1 MTRPL
6 HIAAIAMACCLLAG
20 CASYSGAGLR
30 PGESTEADVV
40 AVMGRPALAFDG
52 PDGSRRLAFPR
63 GPLGTQTFMADVDRT
78 GRLLAVTPVLNDDT
92 FWRIQPGMKR
102 GEVLRTIGPPGN
114 TMAFPLSGNDA
125 WDYRYMDTWGY
136 LAIFSVTFDR
146 NDTVVSKITQRIERD
161 RPR

>member
-1 MTRPL
+1 MSRTP
-6 HIAAIAMACCLLAG
+6 HIAAIALVASLLGG

-30 PGESTEADVV
+30 PGDSTEADVV
-40 AVMGRPALAFDG
+40 AVMGRPALAFDNA
-52 PDGSRRLAFPR
+52 DGSRRLAFPR
-63 GPLGTQTFMADVDRT
+63 GPLGTQTFMADLDRG
-78 GRLLAVTPVLNDDT
+78 GRLVAVTPVLNDDT

-114 TMAFPLSGNDA
+114 SMAFPLSGNDA

-146 NDTVVSKITQRIERD
+146 SDTVVSKITQRIERD
-161 RPR
+161 RSR